1 MLLAENTLI
10 KTPATLHPRVL
21 PGWIVGGGQ
30 GSGEMAILAKSLELP
45 SPGGMSLGGVSSTPT
60 PPT

>member
-1 MLLAENTLI
+1 M
-10 KTPATLHPRVL
+10 
-21 PGWIVGGGQ
+21 GGGQ
-30 GSGEMAILAKSLELP
+30 ASGEMAIPAKSLELL